1 MINIKKRYCAILSIL
16 SLLYSLFLLVTPI
29 LMKNLVD
36 VALSVSDGIKA
47 IKDLYYIIIALGAI
61 ILVDIVIFFIQRA
74 LYFHFSVKLEN
85 EFKNDIFSKF
95 LHKDYNGML
104 NYHTAEL
111 EQLFNTDI
119 INIINTN
126 LDTIPNFIKQLTR
139 LILAIIIVIIM
150 DYRFLIFILV
160 CAIIGFIF
168 SKLYSS
174 LLQKRHK
181 EVLEA
186 KGVVNSY
193 IVEAKDAFKLLKT
206 YKSEAGAERHFTN
219 LCNCEVESK
228 RKRNKVLLI
237 ASTGLFCFSNLAYLF
252 VLGYG
257 AVQIAFQALSY
268 GSILAL
274 VQLFNHIQAP
284 ILTFSQL
291 LNQYNL
297 GKTSNLRINKLLNL
311 EDDNC
316 DIKLTSFDEIIFKDV
331 CFSYPNHEILKD
343 FNYKIY
349 PNQIIHLQG
358 PSGIGKTTLFML
370 LLGFLK
376 PTSGEIIIKKDGNNY
391 TPGGITRSLFAYVA
405 QENILFSGTILDN
418 IKILT
423 GSTDDEIIAALKTS
437 NVYDELMN
445 LPLGLNTILKKNGVG
460 LSLGQIQRIL
470 IAVAILSNRPILLLD
485 EFSSALDI
493 ENEMKIVENLIRL
506 NKTIIYI
513 THRKNLI
520 KNDDTIILKELNNE

>member
-1 MINIKKRYCAILSIL
+1 M
-16 SLLYSLFLLVTPI
+16 
-29 LMKNLVD
+29 
-36 VALSVSDGIKA
+36 
-47 IKDLYYIIIALGAI
+47 
-61 ILVDIVIFFIQRA
+61 
-74 LYFHFSVKLEN
+74 
-85 EFKNDIFSKF
+85 
-95 LHKDYNGML
+95 
-104 NYHTAEL
+104 
-111 EQLFNTDI
+111 
-119 INIINTN
+119 
-126 LDTIPNFIKQLTR
+126 
-139 LILAIIIVIIM
+139 
-150 DYRFLIFILV
+150 
-160 CAIIGFIF
+160 
-168 SKLYSS
+168 
-174 LLQKRHK
+174 
-181 EVLEA
+181 
-186 KGVVNSY
+186 
-193 IVEAKDAFKLLKT
+193 
-206 YKSEAGAERHFTN
+206 
-219 LCNCEVESK
+219 
-228 RKRNKVLLI
+228 
-237 ASTGLFCFSNLAYLF
+237 F

-405 QENILFSGTILDN
+405 QENILFSGTIMDN